1 MLVAGA
7 VSFSASAQN
16 SKKSKINN
24 SVNENVVQN
33 LSFSTITLK
42 LTGSKL
48 ATGLSDDDKNKR
60 ELEYENFT
68 ATGNDK
74 KIYTEKD
81 LKSKGK
87 NPKIYI
93 SKEIARKM
101 MENFVNSDEEI
112 VVTGFYEG
120 NTGIKYEP
128 FNFSFTVNK
137 DGVKEIKFED
147 GAIYIWDPATSM
159 EESLKN
165 LENQLLH

>member
-1 MLVAGA
+1 MKKLLVVLMLVAGA
-7 VSFSASAQN
+7 VSFSASTQN
-16 SKKSKINN
+16 TKKSKINN
-24 SVNENVVQN
+24 SVNEKVAQN

-48 ATGLSDDDKNKR
+48 GAGLPDDDKNKR

-68 ATGNDK
+68 AIDSNK
-74 KIYTEKD
+74 KTYTEKD

-87 NPKIYI
+87 NPKIFI

-137 DGVKEIKFED
+137 DGVKEIKFKD
-147 GAIYIWDPATSM
+147 GAIYIWD
-159 EESLKN
+159 K
-165 LENQLLH
+165 

>member
-1 MLVAGA
+1 MP
-7 VSFSASAQN
+7 
-16 SKKSKINN
+16 
-24 SVNENVVQN
+24 
-33 LSFSTITLK
+33 
-42 LTGSKL
+42 
-48 ATGLSDDDKNKR
+48 DDDKNKR

-68 ATGNDK
+68 AIDSNK
-74 KIYTEKD
+74 KTYTEKD

-87 NPKIYI
+87 NPKIFI

-137 DGVKEIKFED
+137 DGVKEIKFKD
-147 GAIYIWDPATSM
+147 GAIYIWD
-159 EESLKN
+159 K
-165 LENQLLH
+165 